1 MKFRLL
7 WAVHGAVNE
16 KPGFLILSW
25 PVSRVPPGQ
34 SFTLSGYKPLTC
46 KTEMLSISYF
56 QDLDKPQ
63 MNDGSESTLIS

>member
-1 MKFRLL
+1 MGSA
-7 WAVHGAVNE
+7 WGCE

-25 PVSRVPPGQ
+25 PVCCVPPGQ
-34 SFTLSGYKPLTC
+34 SFTLSGYKCLTC

-63 MNDGSESTLIS
+63 MNDGYESTLRS